1 VSNRKF
7 FGSLLAGVDH
17 LPATYNREHQA
28 FSKGEPDWGEHLADD
43 LERIV
48 ALHDASTVAAVI
60 VEPMAGSTGVIP
72 PPKGYLRRLRAICDR
87 HGILLVFDEVIT
99 GFGRLGYAFAAERY
113 GVVPDMITFAKGVTS
128 GMVPMAGVI
137 ARKPIYDA
145 FMRGPEHVVELFHG
159 YTYSGHPLACAA
171 ALATLDLYR
180 DERLFERARS
190 LEPLWAD
197 AAMGL
202 KGLPNVLDIRCV
214 GLTAG
219 IDLASRPDAVGRR
232 AYEALERAFH
242 DESLVIRT
250 SGDTLAV
257 TPPLIV
263 SEREIEQIF
272 AKLANVIRVVA

>member
-28 FSKGEPDWGEHLADD
+28 FSKGEPDWGEHFADD

-128 GMVPMAGVI
+128 GTVPMAGVI

-197 AAMGL
+197 AAMAL

-242 DESLVIRT
+242 DEGLVIRL

-272 AKLANVIRVVA
+272 AKLANVIRAVA